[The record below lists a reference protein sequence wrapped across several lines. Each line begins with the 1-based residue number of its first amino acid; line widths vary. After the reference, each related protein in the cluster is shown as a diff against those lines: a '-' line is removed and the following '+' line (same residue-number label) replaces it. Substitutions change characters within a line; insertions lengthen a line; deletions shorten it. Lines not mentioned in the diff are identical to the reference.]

1 MNLIC
6 DCRISHTTVVPAFAF
21 ITTFKNLKRLQVE
34 VPVTLDGS
42 FLVSVL
48 EQCVELETLLITSYA
63 QNEKLNYNICKAL
76 PFARKLKDFRY
87 QTKRM
92 SLVKVLD
99 QLSSIKYKSLQRVA
113 LITDKIPTLTRS
125 SVKKFLDAY
134 PSLIFF
140 YIAVKDLPSSLIK
153 SVRDIL
159 NSYKKN
165 HPAKVFSIQKEI
177 PGEIEDSLIPA
188 VHFIEMLRFET
199 ALLKLN
205 AVTHFKSFWDWL

>member
-1 MNLIC
+1 MI
-6 DCRISHTTVVPAFAF
+6 DCRISHTTVVPAFGF
-21 ITTFKNLKRLQVE
+21 ISIFTNLKRLQVE

-42 FLVSVL
+42 FLVSVF
-48 EQCVELETLLITSYA
+48 EKCGELEIVEITSHV

-92 SLVKVLD
+92 SLDKILD
-99 QLSSIKYKSLQRVA
+99 QLSIIKSKSLQRVA
-113 LITDKIPTLTRS
+113 LISDKTNVLSKS
-125 SVKKFLDAY
+125 SIKKFLEAH

-140 YIAVKDLPSSLIK
+140 YIAVKDLTLTSIK
-153 SVRDIL
+153 SIRDIL
-159 NSYKKN
+159 NNYKKI
-165 HPAKVFSIQKEI
+165 HPAKIFSIQKEI
-177 PGEIEDSLIPA
+177 PDEVEDSLIPA

-205 AVTHFKSFWDWL
+205 AVTHFKSF